1 MMGLRSILLT
11 ALLVVDLAQAQGPF
25 QLAPPLL
32 RASSI
37 FYTDSAAV
45 TMAFA
50 QPGAEIRYSFVH
62 ELPGPDDSVYISP
75 LVVTAPMAT
84 LYARSFAAGYL
95 PSDAASLTLI
105 KDGLPLATVNA
116 TPAHPRYPGS
126 GPSTL
131 QDNRGGTP
139 SIGSADWLGYDV
151 DSIDLWVN
159 LRTEQTVKKALLDF
173 LQNED
178 SWVFLPGQV
187 IVYGITRQGPV
198 ELARQDHDPEVYH
211 PGSRCVPLVLSLQ
224 PQVALDQ
231 LHIVIKG
238 IKQLPAWHSG
248 KGQHAW
254 VFIDEIKIY

>member
-1 MMGLRSILLT
+1 MMGLRSMLLT

-32 RASSI
+32 KASSL
-37 FYTDSAAV
+37 FYTESAEV

-50 QPGAEIRYSFVH
+50 HPGAAIRYSFVH
-62 ELPGPDDSVYISP
+62 EQPGPDDSVYTKP

-84 LYARSFAAGYL
+84 LYARSYAAGYL

-116 TPAHPRYPGS
+116 TPPHPRYPGS

-131 QDNRGGTP
+131 YDNRGGTP
-139 SIGSADWLGYDV
+139 SIGSPDWLGYDV
-151 DSIDLWVN
+151 DSIDLWIN
-159 LRTEQTVKKALLDF
+159 LHSAQSVKKVLLDF

-187 IVYGITRQGPV
+187 IAYGITRQGPV
-198 ELARQDHDPEVYH
+198 ELARQAHDPEVYH
-211 PGSRCVPLVLSLQ
+211 PGSRCVPLVLKLA
-224 PQVALDQ
+224 PQLALDQ
-231 LHIVIKG
+231 LHIIIKG

>member
-1 MMGLRSILLT
+1 MMGARSILL
-11 ALLVVDLAQAQGPF
+11 AFLLAVDLVQAQAPF

-32 RASSI
+32 RASSV
-37 FYTDSAAV
+37 FFTESATV

-50 QPGAEIRYSFVH
+50 QPGAQIRYSFVH
-62 ELPGPDDSVYISP
+62 EQPGPDDSVYSEP
-75 LVVTAPMAT
+75 LLVTAPMVT
-84 LYARSFAAGYL
+84 LHARSHAAGYR
-95 PSDAASLTLI
+95 PSDAATLTLI

-116 TPAHPRYPGS
+116 TPPHPRYPGS
-126 GPSTL
+126 GPYTL
-131 QDNRGGTP
+131 YDNRGGTP

-151 DSIDLWVN
+151 DSIDLWVS
-159 LRTEQTVKKALLDF
+159 LRSEQRVTKALLDF

-178 SWVFLPGQV
+178 SWVFLPGEV

-198 ELARQDHDPEVYH
+198 ELARKVEDPDAYQ
-211 PGSRCVPLVLSLQ
+211 PGSRCVPMVLMLQ
-224 PQVALDQ
+224 PQAALDQ

-238 IKQLPAWHSG
+238 IRQLPAWHSG